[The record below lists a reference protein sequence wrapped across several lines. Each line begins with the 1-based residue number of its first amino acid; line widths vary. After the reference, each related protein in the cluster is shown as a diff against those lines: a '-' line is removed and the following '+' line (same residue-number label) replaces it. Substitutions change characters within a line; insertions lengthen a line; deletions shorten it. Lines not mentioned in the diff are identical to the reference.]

1 MAAISRITIDGF
13 KAFPDS
19 FTLDLGTGKN
29 LLLYGEN
36 GSGKSSIYYALYSLL
51 QSQCKEKNDVY
62 FDVNHQESLV
72 NQHTQKADAKV
83 EIQFEGSDVSYKIS
97 HRGYEESV
105 HQAISPLRDLNGKCV
120 FINHKFLFNVF
131 AFRNSQCIDLFPVFI
146 KDILPFTLTR
156 DKSQY
161 ISELYEEI
169 MMGVERMRKRTTKSY
184 SKKIQKFNNELL
196 EVINKINTNNFPAVS
211 KLYNDFFR
219 NEGDPELQI
228 KLIYDNNVTGNQPPQ
243 PGISYWLRLGHLY
256 KQVVIANINRIDR
269 MSHRLELL
277 PPVITLEVKEKQDD
291 GTFMII
297 KKPQTYFNEAKLTA
311 IALAIRFSLLDTIS
325 PEDGRFLALD
335 DMLISLDMS
344 NRMKVIDYLL
354 QEVLGK
360 YKIYL
365 FTHDRL
371 FYSTLKKRIE
381 IEKKRE
387 DWLIGGIFMHNVDE
401 NNNFTPCAPFPLFIE
416 DKEKELSAK
425 EYYAMHDYPAC
436 GQVLR
441 KWCEEIFEKLYPDT
455 LKKGIDS
462 RTHQTGVLNLNDRI
476 TNLSKYCEKEG
487 LDFQEYKNIKIYK
500 DNILNSVSHYDVESP
515 IYKEEILQIMKVLKK
530 LDKLIQDRVYIQ
542 VNHGIGL
549 ELVKLDG
556 TPVTVCISIR
566 GSKNLQILYIDGAY
580 RLSYFINCSVKKVID
595 NGVNMDLPEE
605 KIYDSIYDIY
615 NEYCRNLGIPNT
627 DNLLDVLQD
636 HDTRLRDKLTAQL
649 GV

>member
-13 KAFPDS
+13 KAFPNS
-19 FTLDLGTGKN
+19 FTLNLEGGKN
-29 LLLYGEN
+29 LLMYGEN
-36 GSGKSSIYYALYSLL
+36 GSGKSSIFYALHSIL
-51 QSQCKEKNDVY
+51 QSQCGKDKNNVY
-62 FDVNHQESLV
+62 FDINAPESLV
-72 NQHTQKADAKV
+72 NQYTKKTDAKV
-83 EIQFEGSDVSYKIS
+83 EIQFEGSNVSYKIS
-97 HRGYEESV
+97 HNGYDESV
-105 HQAISPLRDLNGKCV
+105 HQAISPLRDMNGKCV

-131 AFRNSQCIDLFPVFI
+131 SFRNSQYIDLFPVFI

-156 DKSQY
+156 NQSQY

-169 MMGVERMRKRTTKSY
+169 MAGIGQKKKRTANTY
-184 SKKIQKFNNELL
+184 SDKIRVFNEELQ
-196 EVINKINTNNFPAVS
+196 EVIRKINESGVPAAS
-211 KLYNDFFR
+211 ELYNKFFR
-219 NEGDPELQI
+219 NEDEPELRI
-228 KLIYDNNVTGNQPPQ
+228 KLVYDNNIDPIPQ
-243 PGISYWLRLGHLY
+243 PGKSYWLRLGY
-256 KQVVIANINRIDR
+256 RFKDVFVANVHKTERL
-269 MSHRLELL
+269 SHRKELL
-277 PPVITLEVKEKQDD
+277 PPVITLNIEEKQDD
-291 GTFMII
+291 DNYTSI

-311 IALAIRFSLLDTIS
+311 IALAIRFSMLDTLAQ
-325 PEDGRFLALD
+325 EDGRFIALD

-401 NNNFTPCAPFPLFIE
+401 NNNFAPCVPFPLFIE
-416 DKEKELSAK
+416 DKEKELLAR

-462 RTHQTGVLNLNDRI
+462 RTHQTGVFNLNDRI

-487 LDFQEYKNIKIYK
+487 LNFQEYKNIKIYK

-549 ELVKLDG
+549 ELVKQDG

-636 HDTRLRDKLTAQL
+636 HNTILRDKLNSIIGL
-649 GV
+649 

>member
-13 KAFPDS
+13 KAFPNS
-19 FTLDLGTGKN
+19 FTLNLEGGKN
-29 LLLYGEN
+29 LLMYGEN
-36 GSGKSSIYYALYSLL
+36 GSGKSSIFYALHSIL
-51 QSQCKEKNDVY
+51 QSQCGKDKNNVY
-62 FDVNHQESLV
+62 FDINAPESLV
-72 NQHTQKADAKV
+72 NQYTKKTDAKV

-97 HRGYEESV
+97 HNGYDESV
-105 HQAISPLRDLNGKCV
+105 HQAISPLRDMNGKCV

-131 AFRNSQCIDLFPVFI
+131 SFRNSQYIDLFPVFI

-156 DKSQY
+156 NQSQY

-169 MMGVERMRKRTTKSY
+169 MAGIEQKKKRTANTY
-184 SKKIQKFNNELL
+184 SDKIRVFNEELQ
-196 EVINKINTNNFPAVS
+196 EVIGKINESGIPAAS
-211 KLYNDFFR
+211 ELYNKFFR
-219 NEGDPELQI
+219 NEDEPELRI
-228 KLIYDNNVTGNQPPQ
+228 KLVYDNNIDHIPQ
-243 PGISYWLRLGHLY
+243 PGKSYWLRLGYRFKDVFVTNVHKTERL
-256 KQVVIANINRIDR
+256 
-269 MSHRLELL
+269 SHRKELL
-277 PPVITLEVKEKQDD
+277 PPVITLSIEEKQDD
-291 GTFMII
+291 DNYTSI

-311 IALAIRFSLLDTIS
+311 IALAIRFSLLDTLS
-325 PEDGRFLALD
+325 HEDGRFIALD

-401 NNNFTPCAPFPLFIE
+401 NNNFAPCVPFPLFIE
-416 DKEKELSAK
+416 DKEKELLAR

-462 RTHQTGVLNLNDRI
+462 RTHQTGVFNLNDRI

-487 LDFQEYKNIKIYK
+487 LNFQEYKNIKIYK

-530 LDKLIQDRVYIQ
+530 LDKLIQDRVYIL

-636 HDTRLRDKLTAQL
+636 HNTILRDKLNSII
-649 GV
+649 

>member
-156 DKSQY
+156 NGRQFISQ
-161 ISELYEEI
+161 LYDEI
-169 MMGVERMRKRTTKSY
+169 MKGIQKKGNSRRIDKDY
-184 SKKIQKFNNELL
+184 LKKITNFNEELL
-196 EVINKINTNNFPAVS
+196 HVIEGINDNNLSTAS
-211 KLYNDFFR
+211 ALYNKFFR
-219 NEGDPELQI
+219 NEDDPELRI
-228 KLIYDNNVTGNQPPQ
+228 RLSYDNNNDQIPQ
-243 PGISYWLRLGHLY
+243 LGRSYWLRVGYRY
-256 KQVVIANINRIDR
+256 KEVIVANASRSEKLSYR
-269 MSHRLELL
+269 KELL
-277 PPVITLEVKEKQDD
+277 TPVIVLNVEEKKED
-291 GTFMII
+291 GTYVAIQ
-297 KKPQTYFNEAKLTA
+297 KPQTYFNEAKLTA
-311 IALAIRFSLLDTIS
+311 IALSIRFSLLDTIS

-401 NNNFTPCAPFPLFIE
+401 NNNFAPCAPFPLFIE

>member
-13 KAFPDS
+13 KAFPNS
-19 FTLDLGTGKN
+19 FTLNLEGGKN
-29 LLLYGEN
+29 LLMYGEN
-36 GSGKSSIYYALYSLL
+36 GSGKSSIFYALHSIL
-51 QSQCKEKNDVY
+51 QSQCGKDKNNVY
-62 FDVNHQESLV
+62 FDINAPESLV
-72 NQHTQKADAKV
+72 NQYTKKTDAKV
-83 EIQFEGSDVSYKIS
+83 EIQFEGSNVSYKIS
-97 HRGYEESV
+97 HSGYEESV
-105 HQAISPLRDLNGKCV
+105 HQAISPLRDMNGKCV

-131 AFRNSQCIDLFPVFI
+131 SFRNSQYIDLFPVFI

-156 DKSQY
+156 NQSQY

-169 MMGVERMRKRTTKSY
+169 MAGIEQKKKRTANTY
-184 SKKIQKFNNELL
+184 SDKIRVFNEELQ
-196 EVINKINTNNFPAVS
+196 EVIRKINESGVPAAS
-211 KLYNDFFR
+211 ELYNKFFR
-219 NEGDPELQI
+219 NEDEPELRI
-228 KLIYDNNVTGNQPPQ
+228 KLVYDNNIDHIPQ
-243 PGISYWLRLGHLY
+243 LGKSYWLRLGY
-256 KQVVIANINRIDR
+256 RFKDVFVANVHKTERL
-269 MSHRLELL
+269 SHRKELL
-277 PPVITLEVKEKQDD
+277 PPVITLSIEEKQDD
-291 GTFMII
+291 DNYTSI

-311 IALAIRFSLLDTIS
+311 IALAIRFSMLDTLAQ
-325 PEDGRFLALD
+325 EDGRFIALD

-401 NNNFTPCAPFPLFIE
+401 NNNFAPCAPFPLFIE